1 MLTDV
6 YEYNEINV
14 LTFSHNVS
22 AIFSPLAKTAYLAIA
37 KSFIFRQ
44 EFRSKSEKQVK
55 TECFFSPFRQFL
67 VENRIFFKL
76 PPFQLNSV

>member
-44 EFRSKSEKQVK
+44 ELDQKVK
-55 TECFFSPFRQFL
+55 NRLKLNVFFHHFATVFS
-67 VENRIFFKL
+67 
-76 PPFQLNSV
+76 